1 MSYSRLDH
9 VYLKSCESDDIQE
22 YYIYEDQSNKKD
34 VKIYDSFSRNAKY
47 EKQEET
53 IEDQEFQAETS
64 DKVNIFV
71 ENVLPVSLREQMN
84 KGLPPKRFSFAT
96 HDYIDVTNCSTLKS
110 ELGL

>member
-1 MSYSRLDH
+1 MTF
-9 VYLKSCESDDIQE
+9 KS
-22 YYIYEDQSNKKD
+22 IYEDRSNKKD

-47 EKQEET
+47 KIQGET
-53 IEDQEFQAETS
+53 IDDQEFQAETT
-64 DKVNIFV
+64 DKVKICD

-96 HDYIDVTNCSTLKS
+96 LDYIDVTNCSTFKS